1 MADSPPAD
9 PLPLAGIKVLELASW
24 VMAPAAAGLMAN
36 FGADVIKIEPAG
48 GGDPS
53 RGSTAI
59 VQGTVIEPGFEL
71 ANGGKR
77 SVQIDVASATGQRAV
92 YEILAGCDV
101 FVTNVR
107 ASGLERAG
115 LTPSVLA
122 ERYPRLIIA
131 HATGYGPLGAHANRP
146 AFDELAYWSRSG
158 IAAILRRGSDDPV
171 GLVGAMGDL
180 PSASALLSG
189 ILMALLRR
197 HQTGRGGIVDVSLL
211 QCGLWTNGWALQ
223 PALAGAARR
232 PRGDRLHPMSPL
244 YTMYQCRDGEWVQL
258 AMPQPDRYWGVF
270 CEAIGRPELAT
281 DERFANRAALI
292 ANAPEAAALIQETF
306 SHLGIEE
313 VTQILDRAD
322 VPWSPILEVPDVLAD
337 EQSRV
342 NGYITSKAHRSGVQI
357 ETIGPPFSLRGTS
370 PLLRPAPEAG
380 QDTELVLSELGLSWD
395 EIASVRGTGTA

>member
-1 MADSPPAD
+1 M
-9 PLPLAGIKVLELASW
+9 PLAGVRVLELATW
-24 VMAPAAAGLMAN
+24 VMAPAASGLMAN
-36 FGADVIKIEPAG
+36 FGADVIKIEPPG

-53 RGSTAI
+53 RGSTA
-59 VQGTVIEPGFEL
+59 VVDDAMVEPGFEL

-77 SVQIDVASATGQRAV
+77 SIQLDVSSETGQRAV
-92 YEILAGCDV
+92 HSILVNCDV

-115 LTPSVLA
+115 LNPETLA
-122 ERYPRLIIA
+122 ARYPRLIIA
-131 HATGYGPLGAHANRP
+131 HATGYGPLGEHANRP
-146 AFDELAYWSRSG
+146 AFDELGYWSRAG
-158 IAAILRRGSDDPV
+158 IAAILRRGADEPPV

-211 QCGLWTNGWALQ
+211 QCGLWANAWALQ
-223 PALAGAARR
+223 PALSGVPRR

-244 YTMYQCRDGEWVQL
+244 YTMYQCRDGEWIQL
-258 AMPQPDRYWGVF
+258 AMPQPDRYWARF
-270 CEAIGRPELAT
+270 CTTIGRPELAT
-281 DERFANRAALI
+281 DERFSNRTALV

-306 SHLGIEE
+306 RHLGLDE
-313 VTQILDRAD
+313 VTRILDLAD
-322 VPWSPILEVPDVLAD
+322 LPWSPIFEVSQVLAD

-342 NGYITSKAHRSGVQI
+342 NGYITTKTHRSGVQMQ
-357 ETIGPPFSLRGTS
+357 TLGPPFNLRGTR

-380 QDTELVLSELGLSWD
+380 QDTELVLSELGLTWD
-395 EIASVRGTGTA
+395 DIAKVRGGG

>member
-1 MADSPPAD
+1 MPDADPAD
-9 PLPLAGIKVLELASW
+9 PMPLEGIKVLEVATW
-24 VMAPAAAGLMAN
+24 VMAPAAAGMMAT
-36 FGADVIKIEPAG
+36 FGADVIKVEPPG

-59 VQGTVIEPGFEL
+59 VDGAVVEPGFEL

-77 SVQIDVASATGQRAV
+77 SIQIDLSSTIGQRAV
-92 YEILAGCDV
+92 HAILADCDV

-115 LTPSVLA
+115 LDPAALVL
-122 ERYPRLIIA
+122 RYPRLIVA
-131 HATGYGPLGAHANRP
+131 HATGYGPQGDHTNRP
-146 AFDELAYWSRSG
+146 AFDELAYWSRAG
-158 IAAILRRGSDDPV
+158 IASILRRGPDEPPV

-180 PSASALLSG
+180 PSASALLSA

-211 QCGLWTNGWALQ
+211 QCGLWANGWALQ
-223 PALAGAARR
+223 PALAGVPRR

-258 AMPQPDRYWGVF
+258 AMPQPDRYWAGF
-270 CEAIGRPELAT
+270 CAAIGKPEMAT
-281 DERFANRAALI
+281 DERFSNRAALV
-292 ANAPEAAALIQETF
+292 ANAPEAAALIQDVF
-306 SHLGIEE
+306 SQLGLDE
-313 VTQILDRAD
+313 VTRILDLAD
-322 VPWSPILEVPDVLAD
+322 LPWSPIFDVQQVIAD

-342 NGYITSKAHRSGVQI
+342 NGYITSKSHRSGI
-357 ETIGPPFSLRGTS
+357 TMETLGPPFSLRGTS

-380 QDTELVLSELGLSWD
+380 QDTEIVLSELGLTWD
-395 EIASVRGTGTA
+395 EIASVRAAH